1 MKPYC
6 EDNEIIKGAI
16 ENIPLP
22 DKVAIFDTTLRDG
35 EQTPGVSLTPEEKVE
50 IAINLN
56 NLGVDVIEAGFPIS
70 SQGEREAIK
79 RITSLSMDAEICAL
93 ARAVKKDIEVAID
106 CDVDSIHTF
115 IATSP
120 LHRKYKL
127 KMDKEEII
135 KKAVEAVEYI
145 KDHGITV
152 EFSGEDAT
160 RTEPQYLIE
169 VYRAVEEAGAD
180 RINVPDTVGVMIPKA
195 MEYLIKKIRE
205 EISLPISVHCHND
218 FGLAV
223 ANSLGA
229 IEGGAQ
235 QIHCT
240 INGLGERAG
249 NAALEEVVL
258 SLKMIYGINTN
269 IKSEKLTEISNLV
282 SKLTGIKTQVNKAIV
297 GENAFAHE
305 SGIHAHGVLAH
316 ALTYEPIP
324 PEIVGQR
331 RKIILGKH
339 TGSHAIESKLKELGF
354 KVGENLTEE
363 QFKEIV
369 NRIKD
374 IGDKEK
380 RITDN
385 DVIAIVEDLTRRTLK
400 SERIVNLE
408 QIAVMTGNKVIPTA
422 SVVLTIDNE
431 KHIASKVGVGPVDA
445 AIRAI
450 QSIIG
455 EKIKLKEY
463 HINAITGGTDALAE
477 VIIKLEG
484 YGREVTV
491 KAANED
497 IVRASVEAIIEGV
510 NRVMIMGHCNKK
522 LNT

>member
-1 MKPYC
+1 MKPYS
-6 EDNEIIKGAI
+6 EDNEIIKRAM
-16 ENIPLP
+16 ENISLP

-50 IAINLN
+50 IAVNLN

-79 RITSLSMDAEICAL
+79 RITSLNMDAEICAL
-93 ARAVKKDIEVAID
+93 ARAVKKDIDVAID

-160 RTEPQYLIE
+160 RTELQYLIE

-249 NAALEEVVL
+249 NAALEEVEL

-269 IKSEKLTEISNLV
+269 IKTEKLTEISNLV
-282 SKLTGIKTQVNKAIV
+282 SKLTGIKCQVNKAVV

-339 TGSHAIESKLKELGF
+339 TGSHAIESKLKDLGF

-374 IGDKEK
+374 MGDKEK

-385 DVIAIVEDLTRRTLK
+385 DVIAIVEDLTKRTLK
-400 SERIVNLE
+400 SERVVNLE

-431 KHIASKVGVGPVDA
+431 RYIASKVGVGPVDA
-445 AIRAI
+445 AIKAI

-510 NRVMIMGHCNKK
+510 NRVMIMGNYNKK
-522 LNT
+522 

>member
-1 MKPYC
+1 MKPYR
-6 EDNEIIKGAI
+6 EDNEVIREALKDLK
-16 ENIPLP
+16 LP
-22 DKVAIFDTTLRDG
+22 ERVKIFDTTLRDG

-50 IAINLN
+50 IAVNLN

-79 RITSLSMDAEICAL
+79 RITSLNMDAEICAL
-93 ARAVKKDIEVAID
+93 ARTVKKDIDTAID
-106 CDVDSIHTF
+106 CDVDAIHTF

-127 KMDKEEII
+127 KMDKDEII
-135 KKAVEAVEYI
+135 RRAVESVEYI

-152 EFSGEDAT
+152 EFSAEDAT
-160 RTEPQYLIE
+160 RTEIPYLIE
-169 VYRAVEEAGAD
+169 VYKAVEEAGAD

-195 MEYLIKKIRE
+195 MEYLIRRIKE

-229 IEGGAQ
+229 VEGGAQ
-235 QIHCT
+235 QVHCT
-240 INGLGERAG
+240 VNGIGERAG

-258 SLKMIYGINTN
+258 SLKMIYGIETGVRT
-269 IKSEKLTEISNLV
+269 EKLTEVSQLV
-282 SKLTGIKTQVNKAIV
+282 SKLTGVKLQINKAIV

-339 TGSHAIESKLKELGF
+339 TGSHAIECKLKELGF
-354 KVGENLTEE
+354 KVGENITEE
-363 QFKEIV
+363 QFKEIIK
-369 NRIKD
+369 RIKD
-374 IGDKEK
+374 IGDKGK
-380 RITDN
+380 RITDD
-385 DVIAIVEDLTRRTLK
+385 DVIAIVEDITKRTVK
-400 SERIVNLE
+400 GERVVNLE

-422 SVVLTIDNE
+422 SVILTIDGE
-431 KHIASKVGVGPVDA
+431 RYITSKVGVGPVDA
-445 AIRAI
+445 AIKAI

-477 VIIKLEG
+477 VTIKLEG

-497 IVRASVEAIIEGV
+497 IVRASVEAVIEGI
-510 NRVMIMGHCNKK
+510 NRIMINRK
-522 LNT
+522 N

>member
-1 MKPYC
+1 MKPYR
-6 EDNEIIKGAI
+6 EDNEVIIESLKGLK
-16 ENIPLP
+16 LP
-22 DKVAIFDTTLRDG
+22 ERIRIFDTTLRDG

-50 IAINLN
+50 IAVNLN

-70 SQGEREAIK
+70 SRGEKEAIK
-79 RITSLSMDAEICAL
+79 RITSLNMDAEICAL
-93 ARAVKKDIEVAID
+93 ARTVKKDIDVAID
-106 CDVDSIHTF
+106 CDVDTIHTF

-127 KMDKEEII
+127 KMNKDEILR
-135 KKAVEAVEYI
+135 KAVEAVEYI

-152 EFSGEDAT
+152 EFSAEDAT
-160 RTEPQYLIE
+160 RTEISYLIE
-169 VYRAVEEAGAD
+169 VYKVVEEAGAD

-195 MEYLIKKIRE
+195 MEYLIRRIKE

-229 IEGGAQ
+229 VEGGAQ
-235 QIHCT
+235 QVHCT
-240 INGLGERAG
+240 VNGIGERAG

-258 SLKMIYGINTN
+258 SLKMIYGIETG
-269 IKSEKLTEISNLV
+269 IKTEKLTEVSQLI
-282 SKLTGIKTQVNKAIV
+282 SKLTGIKLQVNKAIV

-305 SGIHAHGVLAH
+305 SGIHAHGVLTH

-339 TGSHAIESKLKELGF
+339 TGSHAIECKLRELGF
-354 KVGENLTEE
+354 KVGENITEE
-363 QFKEIV
+363 QFKEVIR
-369 NRIKD
+369 RIKD
-374 IGDKEK
+374 IGDKGK
-380 RITDN
+380 RITDD
-385 DVIAIVEDLTRRTLK
+385 DVMAIVEDITKRTVK
-400 SERIVNLE
+400 EERVVNLE

-422 SVVLTIDNE
+422 SVILTIDGE
-431 KHIASKVGVGPVDA
+431 KYITSEVGVGPVDA
-445 AIRAI
+445 AIKAI

-477 VIIKLEG
+477 VTIKLEG
-484 YGREVTV
+484 YGKEVTV

-497 IVRASVEAIIEGV
+497 IVRASVEAVIEGI
-510 NRVMIMGHCNKK
+510 NRIMVK
-522 LNT
+522 